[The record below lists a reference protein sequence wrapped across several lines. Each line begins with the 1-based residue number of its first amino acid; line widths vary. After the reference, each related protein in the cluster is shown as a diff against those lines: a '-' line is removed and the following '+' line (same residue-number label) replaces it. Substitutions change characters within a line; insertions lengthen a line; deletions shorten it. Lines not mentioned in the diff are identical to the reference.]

1 MSNAT
6 IAPVRRSILV
16 QATPERAFRV
26 FTEGFATPELQAARA
41 LLDRL
46 G

>member
-16 QATPERAFRV
+16 QAPPERAFQV
-26 FTEGFATPELQAARA
+26 LS
-41 LLDRL
+41 LIHI
-46 G
+46 